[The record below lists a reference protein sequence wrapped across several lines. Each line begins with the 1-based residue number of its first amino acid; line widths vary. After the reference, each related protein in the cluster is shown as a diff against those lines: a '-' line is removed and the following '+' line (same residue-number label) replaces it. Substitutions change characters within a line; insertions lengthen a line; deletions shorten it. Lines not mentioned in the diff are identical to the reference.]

1 MQNLFYFLFYYDN
14 RNNSGIDFLIDD
26 YVSLTSA
33 AIEVKSGKD
42 YHIYSALNRFL
53 RNENYNVKK
62 PIVLSNER
70 DIIKEEKI
78 VYMPIYFSM
87 FL

>member
-1 MQNLFYFLFYYDN
+1 
-14 RNNSGIDFLIDD
+14 
-26 YVSLTSA
+26 
-33 AIEVKSGKD
+33 VKSGKD
-42 YHIYSALNRFL
+42 YRIYSALNRFL

>member
-1 MQNLFYFLFYYDN
+1 M
-14 RNNSGIDFLIDD
+14 IDD

-42 YHIYSALNRFL
+42 YRIYSALNRFL